1 MSDQS
6 WVWPTWLS
14 IDAMCMGRSAL
25 TAVSPGT
32 RTVPGT
38 ANPAPDILPHRR
50 GEGQDCVDREYI
62 NEADEVQQQSICTS
76 LLPTSAVGVF
86 MQISYF
92 SSVFRLNFISVAVDL
107 TPLGG
112 VVGKMWSMEILSAS
126 AEVIA
131 VSVALY

>member
-1 MSDQS
+1 
-6 WVWPTWLS
+6 
-14 IDAMCMGRSAL
+14 MGRSAL

-92 SSVFRLNFISVAVDL
+92 SSVFRLNFISVAVD
-107 TPLGG
+107 PSRRSRRQDVKYGNPIRQCRG
-112 VVGKMWSMEILSAS
+112 YSSECRVVLR
-126 AEVIA
+126 
-131 VSVALY
+131 L